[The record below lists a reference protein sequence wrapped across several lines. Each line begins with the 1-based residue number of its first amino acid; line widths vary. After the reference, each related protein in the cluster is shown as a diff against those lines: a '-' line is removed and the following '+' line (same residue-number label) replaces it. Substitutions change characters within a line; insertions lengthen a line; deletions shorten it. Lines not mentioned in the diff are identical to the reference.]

1 MRMTLLISAVILTA
15 LGLMF
20 STVKAHG
27 CTGLYVGKKVSRTGS
42 TIVARSEDQAN
53 GAYNKMFKVRPGIV
67 EAGRTYVD
75 TGDGQENFAV
85 KLPEETYKYTYIPDA
100 YDAGDGEYPACAMN
114 EYGVTVVATV
124 TADAKPEYLELDPY
138 VKPGIREAIF
148 AGLIAGQC
156 RSAREAVEV
165 TGKLLDEYGSAEG
178 NINFYVDQKEAWI
191 FEIYGGHGYAAMKMP
206 EDKVAVFGNNFMI
219 ETVDRDDAENYF
231 FSENLFETID
241 KLGAYMEGGK
251 YNLVKSISAIP
262 REEYSNMRTWVGHKI
277 LAPSTVGEYSN
288 DIFYPLFYTPE
299 EKVDVETVMD
309 IYRNRYEGTPYDMS
323 QPENRGRRPIGV
335 TRQGEVHIVET
346 YDDLP
351 ADSCHLQWL
360 AVGNAEHNV
369 FIPAFGGITET
380 HKAYHVDGSRFAKDS
395 MYYAVQRI
403 GGIAESDRKF
413 LSKGTKEFWKIQEK
427 LMIKDMHE
435 AIPEVKKAYEKGI
448 DEGRAFV
455 TELAD
460 KYAEKQFNNSE
471 ILFNDLFWTA
481 TANHDDRADDAK
493 KAYFTAHAP
502 VTEWVKSRGY
512 SIEREGITTTIEK
525 DNRKY
530 TMNENDKNVTLVKDG
545 ETAEIALAFAPVI
558 IDDELYAPA
567 DFLLTL

>member
-1 MRMTLLISAVILTA
+1 MEVIILTVVLTAALLLIS
-15 LGLMF
+15 
-20 STVKAHG
+20 TVKSNA
-27 CTGLYVGKKVSRTGS
+27 CTGLYVGKKASATGS
-42 TIVARSEDQAN
+42 TIVARSEDQSN
-53 GAYNKMFKVRPGIV
+53 GAYNKMFKVRPRTV

-100 YDAGDGEYPACAMN
+100 CDAGDGEYPACSMN
-114 EYGVTVVATV
+114 EYGLTVVATV

-138 VKPGIREAIF
+138 VTPGIREAIF

-156 RSAREAVEV
+156 KTAREAVEV
-165 TGKLLDEYGSAEG
+165 TGKLLDEYGSGEG
-178 NINFYVDQKEAWI
+178 NINFYVDQNEAWI

-219 ETVDRDDAENYF
+219 ETVDREDTENYF
-231 FSENLFETID
+231 FSKDLFATID

-251 YNLVKSISAIP
+251 YNLAKSISAIP
-262 REEYSNMRTWVGHKI
+262 REEYSNMRTWIGHKI

-288 DIFYPLFYTPE
+288 DIFYPLFYKPDQ
-299 EKVDVETVMD
+299 KVDVETVMD
-309 IYRNRYEGTPYDMS
+309 IYRNRYEGTPYDMM

-351 ADSCHLQWL
+351 ADSCNLQWL

-369 FIPAFGGITET
+369 FIPAFGGITDT
-380 HKAYHVDGSRFAKDS
+380 HKAYHVDGSRYSKDS

-403 GGIAESDRKF
+403 GGIAEADRKF
-413 LSKGTKEFWKIQEK
+413 LSKGAKEFWKIQEK
-427 LMIKDMHE
+427 LMIADMHKVL
-435 AIPEVKKAYEKGI
+435 PEVKKAYEKGI

-455 TELAD
+455 TELAA

-481 TANHDDRADDAK
+481 TANHDDRADDSKKTYFVAK
-493 KAYFTAHAP
+493 AP
-502 VTEWVKSRGY
+502 ASEWVQAQGY
-512 SIEREGITTTIEK
+512 SLTEKDGEYLLEK

-530 TMNENDKNVTLVKDG
+530 TIKPESKKCTLVKDG
-545 ETAEIALAFAPVI
+545 ETSEIELAVAPVVL
-558 IDDELYAPA
+558 DGELYAPA
-567 DFLLTL
+567 DFLLSL